1 MEENLKGT
9 GASTWMRLI
18 QKLRGLGHELPAL
31 ILLFLVIGFVWIFI
45 ELADEVLEGEILP
58 IDEVLI
64 LFMRNPQD
72 LSDPVGARWV
82 EELGRDFTALGGI
95 GVLTFITFAV
105 IGYLLL
111 DRRYRIM
118 TLVIIAVGG
127 GALLSFLIK
136 GGFDRPRPE
145 LFPHGSHVYTA
156 SFPSGHSMMSAVV
169 YLTLG
174 ALLARINQK
183 RRTKAYILTIAVI
196 TTLAVGVSR
205 VYMGV
210 HWPSD
215 VLGGWT
221 LGAAWA
227 LVCWLIA
234 RWLQIRGQVEAEG
247 SVHPTIPI
255 LHDEDDNEPCRRQT
269 QQINNQLVR
278 EKASLHSL

>member
-1 MEENLKGT
+1 MEKNLNPT

-31 ILLFLVIGFVWIFI
+31 ILLLLVIGFVWIFI
-45 ELADEVLEGEILP
+45 ELADEVIEGETLP

-64 LFMRNPQD
+64 LAMRNPQD

-82 EELGRDFTALGGI
+82 EELGRDFTALGGT

-105 IGYLLL
+105 VGYLLL
-111 DRRYRIM
+111 HRRYRIM
-118 TLVIIAVGG
+118 TLVIIAVVGG
-127 GALLSFLIK
+127 TLLSFLLK

-145 LFPHGSHVYTA
+145 LVPHGSYVYTS
-156 SFPSGHSMMSAVV
+156 SFLSGHSMMSAVV

-174 ALLARINQK
+174 ALLASIFPK
-183 RRTKAYILTIAVI
+183 RRTKAYFLTIAVI

-227 LVCWLIA
+227 LLCWLVA
-234 RWLQIRGQVEAEG
+234 RWLQMRGQVEAE
-247 SVHPTIPI
+247 S
-255 LHDEDDNEPCRRQT
+255 
-269 QQINNQLVR
+269 
-278 EKASLHSL
+278 

>member
-1 MEENLKGT
+1 MEENLNHT

-18 QKLRGLGHELPAL
+18 QKLRGVGHELPAL
-31 ILLFLVIGFVWIFI
+31 ILLLLVIGLVWIFI
-45 ELADEVLEGEILP
+45 ELADEVIEGETLP

-64 LFMRNPQD
+64 LAMRNPQD
-72 LSDPVGARWV
+72 LSDPVGERWV
-82 EELGRDFTALGGI
+82 EEIGRDFTALGGT
-95 GVLTFITFAV
+95 GVLTFITFV
-105 IGYLLL
+105 VVGYLLL
-111 DRRYRIM
+111 HRRYRIM
-118 TLVIIAVGG
+118 TLVVIAVSGG
-127 GALLSFLIK
+127 MLLSLLVK

-145 LFPHGSHVYTA
+145 LVPHGSHVYTS

-174 ALLARINQK
+174 ALLARIHPK
-183 RRTKAYILTIAVI
+183 RRTKAYIITIAVI

-227 LVCWLIA
+227 LLCWLVA
-234 RWLQIRGQVEAEG
+234 RWLQMRGQVGAEG
-247 SVHPTIPI
+247 
-255 LHDEDDNEPCRRQT
+255 
-269 QQINNQLVR
+269 
-278 EKASLHSL
+278 

>member
-1 MEENLKGT
+1 LNACQQKSGKV
-9 GASTWMRLI
+9 ASVQTA
-18 QKLRGLGHELPAL
+18 GLERPV
-31 ILLFLVIGFVWIFI
+31 F
-45 ELADEVLEGEILP
+45 EGKTLP

-64 LFMRNPQD
+64 LAIRNPQD
-72 LSDPVGARWV
+72 LSDPLGARWV
-82 EELGRDFTALGGI
+82 EELGRDFTALGGT
-95 GVLTFITFAV
+95 GVLAFITFAV

-111 DRRYRIM
+111 NRRYRIM

-127 GALLSFLIK
+127 GMVLSLLLK

-145 LFPHGSHVYTA
+145 LVPHGSYVYTA

-174 ALLARINQK
+174 ALLARISPK

-205 VYMGV
+205 VYLGV

-227 LVCWLIA
+227 LLCWLVA
-234 RWLQIRGQVEAEG
+234 RWLQMRGQVGTVSEA
-247 SVHPTIPI
+247 
-255 LHDEDDNEPCRRQT
+255 
-269 QQINNQLVR
+269 
-278 EKASLHSL
+278 AM